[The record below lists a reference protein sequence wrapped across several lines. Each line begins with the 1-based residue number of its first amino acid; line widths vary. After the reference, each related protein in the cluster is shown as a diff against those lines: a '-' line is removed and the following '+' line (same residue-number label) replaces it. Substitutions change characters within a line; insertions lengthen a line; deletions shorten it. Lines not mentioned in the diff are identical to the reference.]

1 MRRKEGGFE
10 MTDVTEKM
18 AALEARIAKLEV
30 GVSEAHTKA
39 DIIHDVVMEWNGFL
53 KKTDE
58 RLTALLK
65 NVLKK
70 YGVLKEFCE
79 VTGEAV
85 IEHDK
90 LLCPER
96 SRARA
101 ERLTFV
107 MKGSDQIN

>member
-1 MRRKEGGFE
+1 
-10 MTDVTEKM
+10 MTDVTEKI
-18 AALEARIAKLEV
+18 AALEARIAQLETD
-30 GVSEAHTKA
+30 VSEAHKKS
-39 DIIHDVVMEWNGFL
+39 DILYDVVKDWDGFL
-53 KKTDE
+53 SKTDE
-58 RLTALLK
+58 RLTTLLK

-70 YGVLKEFCE
+70 YGILKEFCE
-79 VTGEAV
+79 VTMEAV